1 MYIAWFVER
10 SPPMKNHDFQARAQI
25 ESHSKDALKR
35 LKLVYAPPQLQFYS
49 ISAFDGVKSVET

>member
-35 LKLVYAPPQLQFYS
+35 LKLVYVPPTPISQYFS
-49 ISAFDGVKSVET
+49 I